1 MYEFIQKLLSD
12 KDTGNFTFVPFSLCQ
27 IIYLLIISFIIV
39 ITVVLYRKRN
49 EEEKLKLINYTLI
62 LAVIVYITDFFLM
75 PFSEGEISL
84 DKLPFHI
91 CTLMSIM
98 SLLSRKTKIFARFKT
113 SFTLMGM
120 IGATLYLAYPAGVN
134 EADGYS
140 YRIIQTVLYHGL
152 MIAYGVFSIAFGDLN
167 LSRKTLKYDLVAI
180 TSLALLAFVANHL
193 YSGVKEEVCSCKE
206 GCLEVIRVYD
216 FDFNWFFVKHD
227 PLYIVPDEIDVFF
240 APFLMIFAIFFMC
253 FFTRILS
260 RKILE
265 KTAKKQVL
273 N

>member
-1 MYEFIQKLLSD
+1 MYEFIQNLLSD
-12 KDTGNFTFVPFSLCQ
+12 KETGNFTFAPFSLCH

-39 ITVVLYRKRN
+39 ITIVLYKKRN
-49 EEEKLKLINYTLI
+49 EEEKIKLINFTLI
-62 LAVIVYITDFFLM
+62 LAVIVYILDFFLM

-91 CTLMSIM
+91 CTLMSVM
-98 SLLSRKTKIFARFKT
+98 SLLSRKTKFFARFKT

-120 IGATLYLAYPAGVN
+120 IGATLYLVYPAGVN

-152 MIAYGVFSIAFGDLN
+152 MIAYGVFSIAFNDLD
-167 LSRKTLKYDLVAI
+167 LGRKTLKYDLVAI
-180 TSLALLAFVANHL
+180 TSLALLAFVANNL
-193 YSGVKEEVCSCKE
+193 YSGVIEQICECKE
-206 GCLEVIRVYD
+206 GCLEVIKVYD

-227 PLYIVPDEIDVFF
+227 PLYIIPDEIDVFF
-240 APFLMIFAIFFMC
+240 APFLMIFAIFILC
-253 FFTRILS
+253 FFTRILG
-260 RKILE
+260 RKILKKTSE
-265 KTAKKQVL
+265 KQAL